1 MRAKSTGVIEPR
13 GSDHLGERQQRIA
26 VEIINTV
33 GLVAHNKRTLT
44 YRIRGRDP
52 RRTLVGMTGERLAA
66 ADPDHEAPP
75 RIGPDGAER
84 PYRGDIE
91 GANVIAGR
99 AESKFLPTPPP
110 DQRRW
115 RAQHDLPP

>member
-44 YRIRGRDP
+44 YRILGRDP
-52 RRTLVGMTGERLAA
+52 RRTLVGMTGERLDA
-66 ADPDHEAPP
+66 ADREHEAPP
-75 RIGPDGAER
+75 RIRTEEQTSELQSLMRISYAVFCLHKKTQVYLNR
-84 PYRGDIE
+84 H
-91 GANVIAGR
+91 
-99 AESKFLPTPPP
+99 STS
-110 DQRRW
+110 
-115 RAQHDLPP
+115 HTSS

>member
-44 YRIRGRDP
+44 YRILGRDP
-52 RRTLVGMTGERLAA
+52 RRTLVGMTGERLDA
-66 ADPDHEAPP
+66 ADREHEAPP
-75 RIGPDGAER
+75 RIGPVGAER
-84 PYRGDIE
+84 HYRGARSE
-91 GANVIAGR
+91 EHTSELQSLMRTSYAV
-99 AESKFLPTPPP
+99 FC
-110 DQRRW
+110 
-115 RAQHDLPP
+115 